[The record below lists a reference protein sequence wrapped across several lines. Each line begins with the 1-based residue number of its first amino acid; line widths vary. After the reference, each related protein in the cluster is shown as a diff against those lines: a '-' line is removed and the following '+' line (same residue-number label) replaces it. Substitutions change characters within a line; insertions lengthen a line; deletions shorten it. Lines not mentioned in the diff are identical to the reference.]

1 MARLN
6 ARVNARPIAD
16 RGRDHVSATAQPP
29 VAVAPVTVIV
39 PTYNERENVAELVR
53 RIGVALG
60 GYRAEIL
67 FVDDSSDGTADEVA
81 RVAASAP
88 LPVRVIHRESNS
100 GGLGGAV
107 VLGLQQAAYDVCIV
121 MDGDL
126 QHPPELLPAM
136 LARYARGDADV
147 VAASR
152 YIGGGDSA
160 GLGTALRLGVSKAAT
175 AVTKAMFLRR
185 LWRSTDPMTGFFLVD
200 RARVDVDV
208 LRPQGFKILLE
219 ILVRAGE
226 RHDLRIAE
234 VPMAFGARQHGNSKA
249 TLRQGATFLAHLA
262 RLRFGKMGLFALIGG
277 IGAVANIGIM
287 WVLTQAGMD
296 YLIAAVIGSAATIIG
311 NFVLQELFV
320 FRAERHDASRLWV
333 RFAASVSFNG
343 IEAALRIPVMAWMV
357 ESWHISSVLATA
369 ISLVVAFF
377 ARFLF
382 HALVV
387 YAPRKRKTADAV
399 AEPAVDTAAMRVLR
413 AIDAEAMRPG
423 EL

>member
-1 MARLN
+1 M
-6 ARVNARPIAD
+6 
-16 RGRDHVSATAQPP
+16 SATAVP
-29 VAVAPVTVIV
+29 PVTVII
-39 PTYNERENVAELVR
+39 PTFNERDNVAELVAR
-53 RIGVALG
+53 TSAALAGVA
-60 GYRAEIL
+60 AEIL
-67 FVDDSSDGTADEVA
+67 FIDDSSDGTIDEIA
-81 RVAASAP
+81 RIGASASI
-88 LPVRVIHRESNS
+88 PVRGIHRDRNT

-107 VLGLQQAAYDVCIV
+107 VLGLAEASHDVCIV

-126 QHPPELLPAM
+126 QHPPELLPA
-136 LARYARGDADV
+136 LLGRYGEGGADV

-160 GLGTALRLGVSKAAT
+160 GLGTAARYGVSKAAT

-200 RARVDVDV
+200 RTRIDIDE

-226 RHDLRIAE
+226 RRELRIAE
-234 VPMAFGARQHGNSKA
+234 VPMEFGARRHGDSKA
-249 TLRQGATFLAHLA
+249 SLRQGATFLAHLA
-262 RLRFGKMGLFALIGG
+262 RLRFGRMGRFALIGG
-277 IGAVANIGIM
+277 VGAIANIGIM
-287 WVLTQAGMD
+287 WALTHLGVDYVLAAIVG
-296 YLIAAVIGSAATIIG
+296 AAVTIIG

-320 FRAERHDASRLWV
+320 FRDDRADAQRLWV
-333 RFAASVSFNG
+333 RFAASVSFNSA
-343 IEAALRIPVMAWMV
+343 EAALRIPLMALMV
-357 ESWHISSVLATA
+357 ETWHISSVIATA

-387 YAPRKRKTADAV
+387 YAPRRRRADAGG
-399 AEPAVDTAAMRVLR
+399 EPPTDTATLRVMR

>member
-1 MARLN
+1 M
-6 ARVNARPIAD
+6 
-16 RGRDHVSATAQPP
+16 SALIVP
-29 VAVAPVTVIV
+29 PVTVIV
-39 PTYNERENVAELVR
+39 PTFNERENIAELVD
-53 RIGVALG
+53 RIVAALHDAT
-60 GYRAEIL
+60 AEIL
-67 FVDDSSDGTADEVA
+67 FIDDSTDGTIDEIA
-81 RVAASAP
+81 RVGASAA
-88 LPVRVIHRESNS
+88 LPVRGIHRDDNI

-107 VLGLQQAAYDVCIV
+107 TLGLAEAAHDVCIV

-126 QHPPELLPAM
+126 QHPPELLSAM

-160 GLGTALRLGVSKAAT
+160 GLGTAVRLGVSKAAT
-175 AVTKAMFLRR
+175 AITKAMFLRR

-200 RARVDVDV
+200 RSRIDVPD

-219 ILVRAGE
+219 ILVRGGE
-226 RHDLRIAE
+226 RRELRIAE
-234 VPMAFGARQHGNSKA
+234 VPLEFASRRHGASKA
-249 TLRQGATFLAHLA
+249 SLRQGATFLAHLA
-262 RLRFGKMGLFALIGG
+262 RLRFGKMGLFAVIGG
-277 IGAVANIGIM
+277 VGAVANVAIM
-287 WVLTQAGMD
+287 WALTHLGMA
-296 YLIAAVIGSAATIIG
+296 YVSAAIIGAAATIVG

-320 FRAERHDASRLWV
+320 FRDERRDAPRLWV
-333 RFAASVSFNG
+333 RLLASLSFNSV
-343 IEAALRIPVMAWMV
+343 EAALRIPVMALMV

-387 YAPRKRKTADAV
+387 YAPRRRRADV
-399 AEPAVDTAAMRVLR
+399 AQEPTTDTAAVRIIR